1 MNHLHPI
8 PPPQILTIRAAIDRA
23 RSEGF
28 PISEYALRQWVRDG
42 VIPVRRAGNR
52 QLIHYPT
59 LVAYLTHADS
69 HSAESEV

>member
-1 MNHLHPI
+1 MNHSHPS

-59 LVAYLTHADS
+59 LVAYLCHTNS
-69 HSAESEV
+69 GG